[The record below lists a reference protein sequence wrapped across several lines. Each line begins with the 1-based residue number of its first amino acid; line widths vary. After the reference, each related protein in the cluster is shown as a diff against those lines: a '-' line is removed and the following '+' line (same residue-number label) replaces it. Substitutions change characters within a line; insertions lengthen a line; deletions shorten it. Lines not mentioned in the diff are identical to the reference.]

1 MLITNYSASVDNKTH
16 PFKDSLIN
24 KDGKITERGVAINVT
39 YGLIGVLSFTSNVVF
54 CLAMSTRRRGS
65 LTLHDQLILSLAIAD
80 TFTGKATSLRV
91 SLSLSNL
98 ETNNSKTNISMLP
111 QGTY

>member
-1 MLITNYSASVDNKTH
+1 MVITNYSASVDNKTH
-16 PFKDSLIN
+16 AFKDCLLN
-24 KDGKITERGVAINVT
+24 NNEKIAERGAAINVT

-54 CLAMSTRRRGS
+54 CLAMSTRRRGC

-80 TFTGKATSLRV
+80 TFTGKTTPLRV

-98 ETNNSKTNISMLP
+98 ENK
-111 QGTY
+111 